1 MHDIMVVAQVCEHA
15 EAVAA
20 HSTGGHEETSGAPA
34 AASADADSGACTA
47 ASAVAAAP
55 VASTASGAASGGVR
69 GAGCATSS
77 RASLDSTPHGP
88 SSTTSS
94 HPFDASITTMAAHAL
109 TMRHRSPT
117 V

>member
-1 MHDIMVVAQVCEHA
+1 MHDIMFVAQVCAHA

-20 HSTGGHEETSGAPA
+20 HFTGGHEETSGAPA
-34 AASADADSGACTA
+34 AASADADSGAWTA

-55 VASTASGAASGGVR
+55 TASGAASGGVR
-69 GAGCATSS
+69 GAGCMTSS
-77 RASLDSTPHGP
+77 RASLDSTLHGP

-94 HPFDASITTMAAHAL
+94 HPFDTSITTMAAHAL